1 MEDETLQ
8 NLHTEITR
16 ADIEMALRNMKN
28 GKVTGPENLPVG
40 VSKSFNCLGRTGV
53 NFLRKH

>member
-1 MEDETLQ
+1 MTLQ

-40 VSKSFNCLGRTGV
+40 VSKTVWEELELIS
-53 NFLRKH
+53 